1 MIFRQRTVRD
11 SDAQIEA
18 RRRRQRA
25 VAAARAANRM
35 AKTAAAIERR
45 AGADEPQAPQR
56 EVSEILNRFRREY
69 ESLTESE
76 QIAFE
81 AVVKLYVV
89 GRVSVDEW
97 TRVTRSIRANYLA
110 GLPPERPIGERIV
123 KAKDRSTAPPAGW

>member
-1 MIFRQRTVRD
+1 MIFRQRIVRD

-25 VAAARAANRM
+25 ITAARAANRM
-35 AKTAAAIERR
+35 AKSVAAIERR
-45 AGADEPQAPQR
+45 VKAEEPQAPQR
-56 EVSEILNRFRREY
+56 AVSEILNHFRREY

-81 AVVKLYVV
+81 AIVKRYVV

-97 TRVTRSIRANYLA
+97 TRITRSIRASYLA
-110 GLPPERPIGERIV
+110 GLPPEPPIGGRRV
-123 KAKDRSTAPPAGW
+123 KAKDRSTSPPAGW

>member
-1 MIFRQRTVRD
+1 MIFRQRIVRD

-35 AKTAAAIERR
+35 AKSVAAIERR
-45 AGADEPQAPQR
+45 GEAEEPQAPQR

-69 ESLTESE
+69 ESLTASE

-81 AVVKLYVV
+81 AIVKRYVV

-97 TRVTRSIRANYLA
+97 TRVTRSILASYLA
-110 GLPPERPIGERIV
+110 SLPPEPPIGERMV
-123 KAKDRSTAPPAGW
+123 KAKDRWSPPPSGW

>member
-1 MIFRQRTVRD
+1 
-11 SDAQIEA
+11 
-18 RRRRQRA
+18 
-25 VAAARAANRM
+25 M

-69 ESLTESE
+69 ELLTESE

-81 AVVKLYVV
+81 AIVKRYVV

-97 TRVTRSIRANYLA
+97 TRVTRSIRASYLT
-110 GLPPERPIGERIV
+110 GLPVEPPIGGRMV
-123 KAKDRSTAPPAGW
+123 KAKDRWSPPPSGW

>member
-1 MIFRQRTVRD
+1 
-11 SDAQIEA
+11 
-18 RRRRQRA
+18 
-25 VAAARAANRM
+25 M

-69 ESLTESE
+69 KSLTESE

-81 AVVKLYVV
+81 AIVKRYVV

-110 GLPPERPIGERIV
+110 SLPPEPPIGERMV
-123 KAKDRSTAPPAGW
+123 KAKDRSTSPPAGW